1 MEQKEVATRIK
12 KGRRAVVW
20 GEGSKASP
28 GTMVQWL
35 KERGG
40 WVGIGEKIAILRVGS
55 NEFSLTAPVQGAL
68 EDIFVSEGSAFQ
80 AGEPLATIRPV
91 RGGT

>member
-1 MEQKEVATRIK
+1 VEQKELATKIR

-20 GEGSKASP
+20 EGEP
-28 GTMVQWL
+28 GGTPGLVVAWL
-35 KERGG
+35 KEIGG
-40 WVGIGEKIAILRVGS
+40 WVGIGEKIAILRAES
-55 NEFSLTAPVQGAL
+55 SEFSLTAPVQGAL
-68 EDIFVSEGSAFQ
+68 EDIFVGEGSTFQ

>member
-1 MEQKEVATRIK
+1 MEQKGVATKIK

-20 GEGSKASP
+20 GEGSKASA

-40 WVGIGEKIAILRVGS
+40 WVAIGEKIATVRVGS
-55 NEFSLTAPVQGAL
+55 DEFSLTAPVQGAF
-68 EDIFVSEGSAFQ
+68 EDIFVTEGSPFQ

>member
-1 MEQKEVATRIK
+1 MEQKELATRIR

-20 GEGSKASP
+20 EEERRGTP
-28 GTMVQWL
+28 GLVVAWL
-35 KERGG
+35 KEIGG

-55 NEFSLTAPVQGAL
+55 NEVSLTGPVQGAL
-68 EDIFVSEGSAFQ
+68 EDIFVNEGSTFQ

>member
-1 MEQKEVATRIK
+1 VQQKEVATRIR

-20 GEGSKASP
+20 EEEPRETP
-28 GTMVQWL
+28 GLVVAWL
-35 KERGG
+35 KEIGG
-40 WVGIGEKIAILRVGS
+40 WVGIGEKIAILRAES
-55 NEFSLTAPVQGAL
+55 SEFSLTAPVQGAL
-68 EDIFVSEGSAFQ
+68 EDIFVGEGSTFQ

>member
-1 MEQKEVATRIK
+1 MEQKELATKIR

-20 GEGSKASP
+20 EEEPRGTP
-28 GTMVQWL
+28 GLVAAWL
-35 KERGG
+35 KEIGG
-40 WVGIGEKIAILRVGS
+40 WVGIGEKIAILQVAN

-68 EDIFVSEGSAFQ
+68 EDIFVGEGSTFQ

>member
-1 MEQKEVATRIK
+1 VEQKELATKIR

-20 GEGSKASP
+20 EEERRGTP
-28 GTMVQWL
+28 GLVVAWL
-35 KERGG
+35 KEIGG

-55 NEFSLTAPVQGAL
+55 SEVSLTGPVQGAL
-68 EDIFVSEGSAFQ
+68 EDIFVNEGSTFQ